1 MSESKRALGSNL
13 AKVDATTDEEIARQI
28 AEDPDTAPEWTEAD
42 FDRAEVWDGN
52 KFLGHGR
59 DFKNGRR
66 VGRPKGSGTKEMVT
80 LRLDKD
86 VLARFRAGGPGWQT
100 RVNDVLRMAVMGRVA
115 QRWRTA
121 AK

>member
-1 MSESKRALGSNL
+1 
-13 AKVDATTDEEIARQI
+13 V
-28 AEDPDTAPEWTEAD
+28 APELTEEW
-42 FDRAEVWDGN
+42 FDNAEVWDGN
-52 KFLGHGR
+52 RYLGHGR

-100 RVNDVLRMAVMGRVA
+100 RVNEVLRLAVMGRAA
-115 QRWRTA
+115 QRWRAA